1 MAGCR
6 GVEVHALW
14 GRAAWVEG
22 SERQRQRAS
31 KATHNRLW
39 FVAEVLGGHGRAVL
53 CEGVCMAACTVA
65 DACAG

>member
-6 GVEVHALW
+6 GVEIHALW

-31 KATHNRLW
+31 KATHDARGL
-39 FVAEVLGGHGRAVL
+39 VAEVLA
-53 CEGVCMAACTVA
+53 E
-65 DACAG
+65 